1 MKIDVLPNRFE
12 KSLRMFKKKV
22 DEEGILKEVKHRE
35 HYSKPSI
42 DRKIKK
48 AAAIKR
54 WKKYL
59 EQNLL
64 PNKKY

>member
-1 MKIDVLPNRFE
+1 MKIDVLPNKFE

-22 DEEGILKEVKHRE
+22 DEEGILKEVKRRE

-59 EQNLL
+59 ERNSL

>member
-22 DEEGILKEVKHRE
+22 DEEGILKEVKRRE

-59 EQNLL
+59 ERNSL